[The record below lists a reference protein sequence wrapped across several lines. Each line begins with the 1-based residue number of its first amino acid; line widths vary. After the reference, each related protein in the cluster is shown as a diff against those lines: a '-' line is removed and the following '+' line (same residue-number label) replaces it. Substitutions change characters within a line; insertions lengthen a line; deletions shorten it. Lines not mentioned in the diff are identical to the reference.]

1 MGVGKERAGI
11 LTLVFMGMHRLMQC
25 LCHAYKKDAKNDEAI
40 DCCTQQFSRGFWR
53 LHASKYAI

>member
-1 MGVGKERAGI
+1 MLMVHGGGEGKGWYSD
-11 LTLVFMGMHRLMQC
+11 LGFHG
-25 LCHAYKKDAKNDEAI
+25 CHAYKKDAKNDEAI